1 MPSLKAGTGRG
12 CRRGSQAWCSV
23 LQIGIAPCLPAGA
36 EASPDTRRPNG
47 YGQSAQRS
55 APVHRSLAEYPDD
68 LGGCQLSGGAITR
81 RTTVSRARC
90 RPAASR
96 WANGKWR
103 QKLPFWTQL
112 AKDWLWS
119 RAAALP
125 SSSGETQFR
134 PFAAHFWL
142 PTFGHSFNL
151 AMTPISA
158 GRCLPARCRRLSQKG
173 SNFGNDLFGAS
184 A

>member
-1 MPSLKAGTGRG
+1 MSSLKAGTGRG

-23 LQIGIAPCLPAGA
+23 LQIGIPPCLPAGA

-55 APVHRSLAEYPDD
+55 APVHRSLAEHPDD
-68 LGGCQLSGGAITR
+68 LGECQLSGGAITR
-81 RTTVSRARC
+81 PTTVSRARC
-90 RPAASR
+90 CPAASR

-119 RAAALP
+119 TAAGNVAP
-125 SSSGETQFR
+125 
-134 PFAAHFWL
+134 
-142 PTFGHSFNL
+142 NDD
-151 AMTPISA
+151 
-158 GRCLPARCRRLSQKG
+158 GRRVRRRKVERLSVGCESGTRQRSTYCGCKRHG
-173 SNFGNDLFGAS
+173 V
-184 A
+184 